1 MNMEAAVFP
10 GEEVGELCLADEF
23 GAVQGVEEAGA
34 EQLGEWGEVLYW
46 HAVEA
51 AFFIKEAVGG
61 EDVEVGMEDEVVAK
75 GVEGGCGGEAAF
87 G

>member
-1 MNMEAAVFP
+1 MEAAVFP
-10 GEEVGELCLADEF
+10 REEVGELGLADEF

-34 EQLGEWGEVLYW
+34 EEVGERGEVLYW

-51 AFFIKEAVGG
+51 AFGIEETVGG
-61 EDVEVGMEDEVVAK
+61 EDVEVRMEDEVVAK
-75 GVEGGCGGEAAF
+75 GVQGGRGGEAAF